1 MHCSDDDVL
10 IDLSKVKPPKARTL
24 LEKDIES
31 RVCKYAERFGWRAM
45 KFVSPNYRSVPDR
58 IFFKHPGRVFFIEFK
73 KAGEQPTPKQWAEIT
88 RLRDEGFDVFVCDD
102 IDFGK
107 TIIDLMG

>member
-1 MHCSDDDVL
+1 MLSSDGDAL
-10 IDLSKVKPPKARTL
+10 IDLSKVKPPKARKL

-58 IFFKHPGRVFFIEFK
+58 IFFKHPGRVFFVEFK
-73 KAGEQPTPKQWAEIT
+73 RPGEEPTPKQKAEIQ
-88 RLRDEGFDVFVCDD
+88 RLKEEGFDVFVCDD